1 MHCASATSIPN
12 RVIHCRYSGRNEEQE
27 RQAHKADS
35 RISRMRK
42 LYIIGIGAGH
52 PEQVTVQA
60 IKAMNAVDVFFLL
73 NKGDDKND
81 LVRLRKEICERY
93 IDQKTYRFVEVS
105 DPERD
110 PSISSYP
117 LRVDEWHQRRAA
129 IYEELIDRELGENDC
144 GAILVWGDPS
154 LYDSTLRV
162 IDQIVERGRV
172 SFEYEVIPGI
182 TSVQSLAARH
192 RIVLN
197 GVGQSILITTGRKL
211 AATNLLNDSENIV
224 VMLDGDDSYQ
234 HLADQDLTIY
244 WGAYVG
250 TEKEILLAGRL
261 GDIAETIRVTR
272 SEARRSNGWI
282 MDPYLLR
289 KPNS

>member
-1 MHCASATSIPN
+1 
-12 RVIHCRYSGRNEEQE
+12 
-27 RQAHKADS
+27 
-35 RISRMRK
+35 MRK

-60 IKAMNAVDVFFLL
+60 IKAMNVVDVFFLL

-105 DPERD
+105 DSERD

-117 LRVDEWHQRRAA
+117 LRVDEWHQRRAS
-129 IYEELIDRELGENDC
+129 IYEELIGWELGENDC

-211 AATNLLNDSENIV
+211 AATKLPHDSENIV
-224 VMLDGDDSYQ
+224 VMLDADDSYQ
-234 HLADQDLTIY
+234 DLADQDLTIY

-282 MDPYLLR
+282 MDTYLLR

>member
-1 MHCASATSIPN
+1 MPEPQEPQSGH
-12 RVIHCRYSGRNEEQE
+12 RVIRCEYSGLHEEQE
-27 RQAHKADS
+27 RDAHKADS

-117 LRVDEWHQRRAA
+117 MRVDEWHQRRAA

-154 LYDSTLRV
+154 LYDSTPAGV
-162 IDQIVERGRV
+162 NQHIVRGRG
-172 SFEYEVIPGI
+172 SGHYE
-182 TSVQSLAARH
+182 
-192 RIVLN
+192 
-197 GVGQSILITTGRKL
+197 
-211 AATNLLNDSENIV
+211 
-224 VMLDGDDSYQ
+224 
-234 HLADQDLTIY
+234 
-244 WGAYVG
+244 W
-250 TEKEILLAGRL
+250 
-261 GDIAETIRVTR
+261 IR
-272 SEARRSNGWI
+272 GG
-282 MDPYLLR
+282 
-289 KPNS
+289 

>member
-1 MHCASATSIPN
+1 
-12 RVIHCRYSGRNEEQE
+12 
-27 RQAHKADS
+27 
-35 RISRMRK
+35 MRK
-42 LYIIGIGAGH
+42 LYIIGIGSGH

-81 LVRLRKEICERY
+81 LVQLRKEICERY

-129 IYEELIDRELGENDC
+129 IYEELIDRELGEKDC
-144 GAILVWGDPS
+144 GGILVWGDPS

-192 RIVLN
+192 KIALNRIGEPVL
-197 GVGQSILITTGRKL
+197 VTTGRKAMEGL
-211 AATNLLNDSENIV
+211 PEGTDSV
-224 VMLDGDDSYQ
+224 VMLDGD
-234 HLADQDLTIY
+234 
-244 WGAYVG
+244 
-250 TEKEILLAGRL
+250 KEMAGEV
-261 GDIAETIRVTR
+261 D
-272 SEARRSNGWI
+272 ARRAPTLGPRGMEI
-282 MDPYLLR
+282 KDAERHGQAAPPP
-289 KPNS
+289 KPDRYIQNK

>member
-1 MHCASATSIPN
+1 MPEPQEPQSGH
-12 RVIHCRYSGRNEEQE
+12 RVIRCEYSGLHEEQE
-27 RQAHKADS
+27 RDAHKADS

-117 LRVDEWHQRRAA
+117 MRVDEWHERRAA
-129 IYEELIDRELGENDC
+129 IYEELIDRELGEEGC
-144 GAILVWGDPS
+144 GGILVWGDPS

-162 IDQIVERGRV
+162 IDQIAERGRV

-192 RIVLN
+192 KIVLN
-197 GVGQSILITTGRKL
+197 GVGQSILVTTGRLLATTKL
-211 AATNLLNDSENIV
+211 PHDIENVV
-224 VMLDGDDSYQ
+224 VMLDGEDSYKD
-234 HLADQDLTIY
+234 LADQDLTIY

-261 GDIAETIRVTR
+261 GDIAETIRTTR
-272 SEARRSNGWI
+272 REARQSNGWI
-282 MDPYLLR
+282 MDTYLLR
-289 KPNS
+289 KPGS

>member
-1 MHCASATSIPN
+1 
-12 RVIHCRYSGRNEEQE
+12 
-27 RQAHKADS
+27 
-35 RISRMRK
+35 MRK

-110 PSISSYP
+110 PSILSYP
-117 LRVDEWHQRRAA
+117 MRVDEWHERRAA
-129 IYEELIDRELGENDC
+129 IYEELIDRELGEEGC
-144 GAILVWGDPS
+144 GGILVWGDPS

-192 RIVLN
+192 KIVLN
-197 GVGQSILITTGRKL
+197 GVGQSILVTTGRLLATTKL
-211 AATNLLNDSENIV
+211 PHDIENVV
-224 VMLDGDDSYQ
+224 VMLDGEDSYKD
-234 HLADQDLTIY
+234 LADQDLTIY

-261 GDIAETIRVTR
+261 GDIAETIRTTR
-272 SEARRSNGWI
+272 REARQSNGWI
-282 MDPYLLR
+282 MDTYLLR
-289 KPNS
+289 KPGS